1 MMPLQMYPFGER
13 ASSFIV
19 RRQTPLSPKQEALA
33 LGIIEVDSSKVAA
46 LHGMQPCNEGF
57 EDCVD
62 NEIGQF
68 L

>member
-1 MMPLQMYPFGER
+1 
-13 ASSFIV
+13 V
-19 RRQTPLSPKQEALA
+19 KRQTPLSPKQEALA